1 MSHACRLC
9 GEPRRHSVADLG
21 ATPLANAYLR
31 ADQLGEVERYYPLRA
46 VVCSACLLVQ
56 IDYVVE
62 PDTLF
67 RHYLYFSSYSG
78 ARLESARAF
87 AAHIIERLGLAP
99 GDRVVEVASNDG
111 YLLQQFVARGLDVVG
126 VEPAVNIARAA
137 AAAGVP
143 TMTEFFGASLA
154 RTLAEQGQRARLIIA
169 NNVLAHVPDPNDFIE
184 GIRILLAPG
193 GVATA
198 EFHHLLSLVEQC
210 QFDTIYHEHFSYLS
224 FYTVEKVF
232 AAHGIVLFDV
242 DEIGTHGG
250 SLRIYGRHDGDDSK
264 PVSDRIGALRQRE
277 IDAGLTDLAAYRGF
291 AEQVRETKRKLLEF
305 LIQAKRA
312 GKSIVGYGA
321 PGKGNTL
328 LNYCGIRQDF
338 LDYTVDRNPYKQGK
352 FTPGTRIPIYDPKR
366 ISETKPDYVLI
377 LPWNLKDEI
386 SQQMSF
392 IREWGGKFVV
402 PIPEVQIIS

>member
-210 QFDTIYHEHFSYLS
+210 QFDTIYHEHFQYFSLA
-224 FYTVEKVF
+224 TAQRAF
-232 AAHGIVLFDV
+232 AAHGLQVVDV
-242 DEIGTHGG
+242 EEIPDQGG
-250 SLRIYGRHDGDDSK
+250 SLRLYVRHAGEVGTPAGR
-264 PVSDRIGALRQRE
+264 VDRVVASERA
-277 IDAGLTDLAAYRGF
+277 AGLDCLERYRQFGTQIAGIKLDL
-291 AEQVRETKRKLLEF
+291 LSF
-305 LIQAKRA
+305 LVNARRD
-312 GKSIVGYGA
+312 GRSVVCYGA
-321 PGKGNTL
+321 AAKGNTL
-328 LNYCGIRQDF
+328 LNYCGVRAD
-338 LDYTVDRNPYKQGK
+338 LVDYAVDRNPHKQGL
-352 FTPGTRIPIYDPKR
+352 FLPGSRIPIRAPAMVR
-366 ISETKPDYVLI
+366 ETRPDYLLI
-377 LPWNLKDEI
+377 LPWNLRDEVMH
-386 SQQMSF
+386 QKAF
-392 IREWGGKFVV
+392 IREWGGRFVV
-402 PIPEVQIIS
+402 PVPSLRVLD